1 MPGCIDHVPLALR
14 FTCFF
19 GQPGRLL
26 GARHHRNKG
35 PLKERTVYKTP
46 KRLSRWLAPTDD
58 TFSVSGPWYQR
69 LVRVGFILK
78 PDKTEAG
85 ALLEQLVPWLRQQGH
100 VPVVPT
106 EDQISPA
113 GSEIVPE
120 DQLGATV
127 DLAVV
132 LGGDGTMLRASRLV
146 ADQGRPVLGI
156 NLGQLG
162 FLAMFAPAEARQALA
177 AALAGELPRSE
188 RMRLAVTYRR
198 AGAGP
203 VVLYALNDAVL
214 HQGAMARLID
224 VRASYDGQLV
234 ASYRAD
240 GLIVATPTG
249 STAYN
254 MAAGG
259 PIVVPGQA
267 AMTLTPICAHS
278 LTNRPLVIGASATL
292 RLELGGDARGV
303 ILTVDGQW
311 AHSFLPGDSVEMTAA
326 ERPLVLLASRQSFFD
341 VMRDKL
347 HWGVR

>member
-1 MPGCIDHVPLALR
+1 M
-14 FTCFF
+14 
-19 GQPGRLL
+19 
-26 GARHHRNKG
+26 
-35 PLKERTVYKTP
+35 
-46 KRLSRWLAPTDD
+46 
-58 TFSVSGPWYQR
+58 
-69 LVRVGFILK
+69 RVGFILK

-85 ALLEQLVPWLRQQGH
+85 VLLEQLVPWLREQGH

-106 EDQISPA
+106 EDQIAPG

-120 DQLGATV
+120 DELGQQV

-132 LGGDGTMLRASRLV
+132 LGGDGTMLRAARLV
-146 ADQGRPVLGI
+146 ADQGKPVLGI

-162 FLAMFAPAEARQALA
+162 FLTMFAPAEAKTALA
-177 AALAGELPRSE
+177 AALAGKLPKTE
-188 RMRLAVTYRR
+188 RMRLAVMFQR
-198 AGAGP
+198 AGADP
-203 VVLYALNDAVL
+203 VVRSALNDAVL

-224 VRASYDGQLV
+224 VEAYCDGQFV
-234 ASYRAD
+234 AAYRAD
-240 GLIVATPTG
+240 GLIIATPTG

-267 AMTLTPICAHS
+267 AMTLSPICAHA

-311 AHSFLPGDSVEMTAA
+311 AHSFLPGDAVEMTAA
-326 ERPLVLLASRQSFFD
+326 HRPLVLFEGTQSFFD
-341 VMRDKL
+341 IMRNKL